1 MEADR
6 QLLQQAREQLDG
18 WTYTARDQA
27 YRELFDGDSAVVTG
41 EERQLLD
48 HIDEELASN
57 GDDGIWGVDDYAIV
71 MGHPKNHPL
80 SVVCTRHPQI
90 PVEWSRGEESLTEA
104 EREQFNDLLWDYCER
119 VRRHIQDE
127 VNEFV
132 GVAGSLE
139 E

>member
-6 QLLQQAREQLDG
+6 QRLQQAREQLDG

-27 YRELFDGDSAVVTG
+27 YRELFDGDSAVVTS

-48 HIDEELASN
+48 RVDEALASD
-57 GDDGIWGVDDYAIV
+57 GDDGLWGVDDYAIV

-90 PVEWSRGEESLTEA
+90 PVEWSRGEESLSEP

-119 VRRHIQDE
+119 VRRYIQDE

-132 GVAGSLE
+132 GVASVPE

>member
-1 MEADR
+1 MNVDR
-6 QLLQQAREQLDG
+6 QLLNEARDQLDG
-18 WTYTARDQA
+18 WIYRARERS
-27 YRELFDGDSAVVTG
+27 YRELFTGDDAAVTS

-48 HIDEELASN
+48 RIDEGLATD
-57 GDDGIWGVDDYAIV
+57 GDEGLWGADDYDIV

-90 PVEWSRGEESLTEA
+90 PVEWSRGEESLSEP
-104 EREQFNDLLWDYCER
+104 EREQFNDLLWDYCEL
-119 VRRHIQDE
+119 VRLYVQDE

-132 GVAGSLE
+132 GVAGVPE

>member
-6 QLLQQAREQLDG
+6 QLLQQARKRLDG
-18 WTYTARDQA
+18 WIYTARDRT
-27 YRELFDGDSAVVTG
+27 YRELFTGDDAVVTD

-48 HIDEELASN
+48 TVDEELASD
-57 GDDGIWGVDDYAIV
+57 GGDGIWGVDEYDIV

-90 PVEWSRGEESLTEA
+90 PAEWSRGEESLSEP
-104 EREQFNDLLWDYCER
+104 EREQFNDLLWDYCEH
-119 VRRHIQDE
+119 VRRHVQDE

>member
-6 QLLQQAREQLDG
+6 QLLQQARTKLDG
-18 WTYTARDQA
+18 WIYTARDRT
-27 YRELFDGDSAVVTG
+27 YRELFAGDDAVVTA

-48 HIDEELASN
+48 HIDEELATDGN
-57 GDDGIWGVDDYAIV
+57 GGLWGTDEYDIV

-80 SVVCTRHPQI
+80 SVVCTHHPQI
-90 PVEWSRGEESLTEA
+90 PVEWSRGEESLTEP
-104 EREQFNDLLWDYCER
+104 EREQFNDLLWDYSER
-119 VRRHIQDE
+119 VRRYVQDE

-132 GVAGSLE
+132 GVAGVPE